1 MHQELHHLVKKVS
14 QAVQRWPPNRLLD
27 VLVHKRWA
35 GVDDEVSV
43 TCSSSTYV
51 ARITH
56 AGATQNNIILQ
67 MVERSSSSSSS
78 LLLISV
84 NVGARNFLPSDFDSL
99 VIVSFLFFLFLS
111 SKFFKIDSSS
121 PFCCE
126 LLDKINT
133 RRLYDL
139 MLVTDKAKLTPDRR
153 TTFLDDGKENC
164 ALDLSF
170 LY

>member
-67 MVERSSSSSSS
+67 MVEASSS

-84 NVGARNFLPSDFDSL
+84 NVGARYFLKHTAPILFD
-99 VIVSFLFFLFLS
+99 VV
-111 SKFFKIDSSS
+111 
-121 PFCCE
+121 P
-126 LLDKINT
+126 
-133 RRLYDL
+133 
-139 MLVTDKAKLTPDRR
+139 A
-153 TTFLDDGKENC
+153 
-164 ALDLSF
+164 
-170 LY
+170 